1 MAERAFIEWRRTPVV
16 DRIQPL
22 FRLKTLLEE
31 HALELAG
38 ILARE
43 DGKTAQ
49 DSRMEVRRA
58 TQMVEVAC
66 GMPSLMMGDPLKDV
80 AREIDGRAIR
90 QPFGVCAGITPFN
103 FPATV
108 PLWLYPCAIACGDAF
123 VLKPSEKVPLTLA
136 RVVELLGDSG
146 LSAGVMNLID
156 GGKEVVDAL
165 LYHPLYHPLV
175 KTVSFVGSTAGARCI
190 YATAGG
196 GKASAGGGRR

>member
-1 MAERAFIEWRRTPVV
+1 
-16 DRIQPL
+16 
-22 FRLKTLLEE
+22 
-31 HALELAG
+31 
-38 ILARE
+38 
-43 DGKTAQ
+43 
-49 DSRMEVRRA
+49 MEVRRA

-80 AREIDGRAIR
+80 AREIDGRTIR

-123 VLKPSEKVPLTLA
+123 ILKGTYILKSLTLSSLVEYGSISRPA

-190 YATAGG
+190 YATAVG